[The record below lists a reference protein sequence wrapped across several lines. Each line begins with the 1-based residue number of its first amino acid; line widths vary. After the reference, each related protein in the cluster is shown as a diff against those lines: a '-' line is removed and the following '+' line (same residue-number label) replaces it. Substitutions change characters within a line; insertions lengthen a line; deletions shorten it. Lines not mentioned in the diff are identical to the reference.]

1 MEQTMKRER
10 GTGSVFTNGSNVLWI
25 KYYWRGIAKRESTH
39 STDRKVA
46 ERLLKRR
53 LAEVETK
60 TFTPSNNI
68 RIDELYADMVAEY
81 KREGRKSIKHLE
93 MRWKNH
99 LQPFFTRLRADHL
112 NTDLVQRYS
121 LKRKEEEG
129 ASGPTINRELAILK
143 RACSLARENGKLRAV
158 PVIHMYKESTPRTG
172 FLEDAQYMKLAAECN
187 KEGLWLRALLTTA
200 YSFAFRKGELLS
212 MHRRQVDLAS
222 REIQLEAGTTKND
235 EARIA
240 SMTDEVFHLLSPL
253 CIGKQPDD
261 FLFSRPDKDG
271 NYGANG
277 HPVRAFR
284 RIWKTVCTRAGVPN
298 LMFHDLRRS
307 GVRNLRKLGVPESVA
322 MKISGHKTRSIF
334 ERYNIVDKNDVIDA
348 TRKLNEKQK
357 SNAPA
362 LPDLA
367 VFHGQ
372 SSGIVARKTG
382 QTQTAPSLAPLP
394 N

>member
-1 MEQTMKRER
+1 MEETVKRER
-10 GTGSVFTNGSNVLWI
+10 GTGSVFTNGSNILWI

-46 ERLLKRR
+46 ERLLRRR
-53 LAEVETK
+53 LAEVETR
-60 TFTPSNNI
+60 TFTPSTNV

-81 KREGRKSIKHLE
+81 KREGRKSLKHLE
-93 MRWKNH
+93 MRWRKH
-99 LQPFFTRLRADHL
+99 LQPFFTRLRADNL
-112 NTDLVQRYS
+112 NTDLVQRYGI
-121 LKRKEEEG
+121 KREKDG

-143 RACSLARENGKLRAV
+143 HACNLARENGKLRAV
-158 PVIHMYKESTPRTG
+158 PVIHMYKESTARTG

-212 MHRRQVDLAS
+212 MRVRQVDLAS

-240 SMTDEVFHLLSPL
+240 PMTDEVFHLLTAL
-253 CIGKQPDD
+253 CVGKKPDD
-261 FLFSRPDKDG
+261 FLFSRP
-271 NYGANG
+271 NG
-277 HPVRAFR
+277 KPVRTFR
-284 RIWKTVCTRAGVPN
+284 RIWKTVCGRAGVPK
-298 LMFHDLRRS
+298 LLFHDLRRS

-334 ERYNIVDKNDVIDA
+334 ERYNIVDKNDLVDA

-362 LPDLA
+362 LPNLA
-367 VFHGQ
+367 VLLGQ
-372 SSGIVARKTG
+372 SSGIVARKTEH
-382 QTQTAPSLAPLP
+382 TQTAPSLAPLP

>member
-1 MEQTMKRER
+1 MEETTKRER
-10 GTGSVFTNGSNVLWI
+10 GTGSIFTNGSNILWI
-25 KYYWRGIAKRESTH
+25 KYYWRGIAKRESSH

-46 ERLLKRR
+46 ERLLRRR
-53 LAEVETK
+53 LAEVETR
-60 TFTPSNNI
+60 TFTPSTNV

-81 KREGRKSIKHLE
+81 KREGRKSLKHLE
-93 MRWKNH
+93 MRWQNH

-112 NTDLVQRYS
+112 TTDLVQRYC
-121 LKRKEEEG
+121 LKRKEEEE

-158 PVIHMYKESTPRTG
+158 PVIHMYKESTARTG

-212 MHRRQVDLAS
+212 MRVRQVDLAS

-240 SMTDEVFHLLSPL
+240 SMTDEVFHLLTAL
-253 CIGKQPDD
+253 CLGKKPDD
-261 FLFSRPDKDG
+261 FLFSRPGGK
-271 NYGANG
+271 
-277 HPVRAFR
+277 PVRTFR
-284 RIWKTVCTRAGVPN
+284 RIWKTVCERAGVPN
-298 LMFHDLRRS
+298 LLFHDLRRS
-307 GVRNLRKLGVPESVA
+307 GVRNLRKLGVPESVV
-322 MKISGHKTRSIF
+322 MKVSGHKTRSIF
-334 ERYNIVDKNDVIDA
+334 ERYNIVDKNDIVDA

-362 LPDLA
+362 LPELA
-367 VFHGQ
+367 VLNGQ
-372 SSGIVARKTG
+372 SSGIVAPKPG
-382 QTQTAPSLAPLP
+382 QTQMAPPLAPLL

>member
-1 MEQTMKRER
+1 MEETVKRER
-10 GTGSVFTNGSNVLWI
+10 GTGSVFTNGSNILWI

-46 ERLLKRR
+46 ERLLRRR
-53 LAEVETK
+53 LAEVETR
-60 TFTPSNNI
+60 TFTPSTNV
-68 RIDELYADMVAEY
+68 RIDELYADMVAVY
-81 KREGRKSIKHLE
+81 KREGRKSLKHLE
-93 MRWKNH
+93 MRWRKH
-99 LQPFFTRLRADHL
+99 LQPFFTRLRADNL
-112 NTDLVQRYS
+112 NTDLVQRYGI
-121 LKRKEEEG
+121 KREKDG

-143 RACSLARENGKLRAV
+143 HACNLARENGKLRAV
-158 PVIHMYKESTPRTG
+158 PVIHMYKESTARTG

-212 MHRRQVDLAS
+212 MRVRQVDLAS

-240 SMTDEVFHLLSPL
+240 PMTDEVFHLLTAL
-253 CIGKQPDD
+253 CVGKKPDD
-261 FLFSRPDKDG
+261 FLFSRP
-271 NYGANG
+271 NG
-277 HPVRAFR
+277 KPVRTFR
-284 RIWKTVCTRAGVPN
+284 RIWKTVCGRAGVPK
-298 LMFHDLRRS
+298 LLFHDLRRS

-334 ERYNIVDKNDVIDA
+334 ERYNIVDKNDLVDA

-362 LPDLA
+362 LPNLA
-367 VFHGQ
+367 VLLGQ
-372 SSGIVARKTG
+372 SSGIVARKTEH
-382 QTQTAPSLAPLP
+382 TQTAPSLAPLP

>member
-1 MEQTMKRER
+1 MEETTKRER
-10 GTGSVFTNGSNVLWI
+10 GTGSIFHNGSAVLWI

-46 ERLLKRR
+46 ERVLRRR

-60 TFTPSNNI
+60 TFTPNTNV
-68 RIDELYADMVAEY
+68 RIDELYADLVAEY

-93 MRWKNH
+93 MRWRKH
-99 LQPFFTRLRADHL
+99 LQPFFTRLRVDHL
-112 NTDLVQRYS
+112 STDLVQRYS
-121 LKRKEEEG
+121 LKREEEG

-143 RACSLARENGKLRAV
+143 RTCSLAREDGKLRAV
-158 PVIHMYKESTPRTG
+158 PVIHMYKESTARKG

-212 MHRRQVDLAS
+212 MRVRQVDLAS

-240 SMTDEVFHLLSPL
+240 SMTDEVFHLLTAL
-253 CIGKQPDD
+253 CVGKKPDD
-261 FLFSRPDKDG
+261 FLFSRP
-271 NYGANG
+271 NG
-277 HPVRAFR
+277 KPVRTFR
-284 RIWKTVCTRAGVPN
+284 RSWKTVCKRAGVPE
-298 LMFHDLRRS
+298 LLFHDLRRS

-334 ERYNIVDKNDVIDA
+334 ERYNIVDKNDVVDA
-348 TRKLNEKQK
+348 SRKLNEKQK

-367 VFHGQ
+367 ILDGQ
-372 SSGIVARKTG
+372 SSGRVARKTG